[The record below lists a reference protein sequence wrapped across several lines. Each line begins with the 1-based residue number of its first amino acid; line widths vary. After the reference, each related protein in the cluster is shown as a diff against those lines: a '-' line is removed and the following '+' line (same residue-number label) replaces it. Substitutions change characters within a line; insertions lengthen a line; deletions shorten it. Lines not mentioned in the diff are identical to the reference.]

1 MGVEWGVERGSGYWG
16 MERVGT
22 GEWRGGETIL
32 HKGASGYRGV
42 ASNKWRVTSGVLKDG
57 SGE

>member
-42 ASNKWRVTSGVLKDG
+42 ASNKWRTEKWEWRVVSD
-57 SGE
+57 